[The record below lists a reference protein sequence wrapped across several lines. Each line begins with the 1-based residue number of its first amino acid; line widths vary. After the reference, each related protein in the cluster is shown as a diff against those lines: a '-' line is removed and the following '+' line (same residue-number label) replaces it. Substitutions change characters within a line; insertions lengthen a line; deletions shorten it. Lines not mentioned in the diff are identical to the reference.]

1 MVIPDLNIAP
11 DSSAHRS
18 RATIGSDLGIAG
30 NSIAE
35 AAYLALARAPGTK
48 FIHSASTGWVNRG
61 EFLEMAT
68 GVAASLVKHGLVG
81 GDRVVLNCAGSV
93 ELAATYLGVLLARAV
108 AVPANPAYS
117 DRELAHV
124 ISDARPAFVVTGDES
139 AKRIGQLA
147 VASQSRAAIE
157 GPGSELPIPAGD
169 IQCLGIGA
177 LVRESNGAGHRFEG
191 RGFAPEMA
199 ALVAYT
205 SGTTG
210 VPKGALL
217 SHSNLLASTKA
228 VVEAWRWTESDRL
241 LLALPLFHV
250 HGLVVGLT
258 ASMCVGSSV
267 LLFESFDPV
276 SLINSV
282 GGAEAPTMYFG
293 VPATYARLVKSEG
306 FSNFSK
312 LRLLVSGSAPLPPDL
327 FDRVALVAGQSPVE
341 RYGMSE
347 TLMNVS
353 NPYDGPRKSGS
364 VGLALPGVKVA
375 LDGKG
380 EILVA
385 GPNVFRGYLGN
396 PEATSRTF
404 TGSWMRTGDVGTFD
418 EDGYLRIESRLGDM
432 VISGGFN
439 VYPREVEDQVRSFG
453 GVRDA
458 AVVGRQSELWGEEV
472 VAFVVASDPMA
483 ELDIEALIEHLR
495 VRLVNYKIPKA
506 FLVVDELP
514 RNAMGKVLTAKLR
527 EIARNRN

>member
-11 DSSAHRS
+11 NSTVHCSD
-18 RATIGSDLGIAG
+18 ATSGLDLGISG

-35 AAYLALARAPGTK
+35 AACLALSRAPETR
-48 FIHSASTGWVNRG
+48 FIHSGSTGWLSRG

-68 GVAASLVKHGLVG
+68 GVAASLVKVGLIE
-81 GDRVVLNCAGSV
+81 GDRVVLNAPGSV
-93 ELAATYLGVLLARAV
+93 EFAGTYFGVLLAGAV
-108 AVPANPAYS
+108 VVPANPAYS

-124 ISDARPAFVVTGDES
+124 IADSRPALVVTSDERVE
-139 AKRIGQLA
+139 RIGQLA
-147 VASQSRAAIE
+147 IESQSRAAIE
-157 GPGSELPIPAGD
+157 GPGSELPLPGGD
-169 IQCLGIGA
+169 IRCMGISA
-177 LVRESNGAGHRFEG
+177 LAREFNHADRHFE
-191 RGFAPEMA
+191 RRDFAPDMA

-217 SHSNLLASTKA
+217 SHSNVLASTRA

-267 LLFESFDPV
+267 LLYESFDPV
-276 SLINSV
+276 ALIESV
-282 GGAEAPTMYFG
+282 GGPQAPTMYFG

-327 FDRVALVAGQSPVE
+327 FDRITLLAGQSPVE

-353 NPYDGPRKSGS
+353 NPYGGPRKSGS
-364 VGLALPGVKVA
+364 VGVALPGVKVA
-375 LDGKG
+375 LDKRG
-380 EILVA
+380 EILIA
-385 GPNVFRGYLGN
+385 GENVFKGYLGN
-396 PEATSRTF
+396 HEATSRALDD
-404 TGSWMRTGDVGTFD
+404 GWMRTGDVGTFD
-418 EDGYLRIESRLGDM
+418 EDGYLRIESRLSDM

-439 VYPREVEDQVRSFG
+439 VYPREVEEQIRSFG

-458 AVVGRQSELWGEEV
+458 AVVGRKSELWGEEV
-472 VAFVVASDPMA
+472 VAFVVASDPSA
-483 ELDIEALIEHLR
+483 ELDIGALLEHLR
-495 VRLVNYKIPKA
+495 GRLVNYKIPKA
-506 FLVVDELP
+506 LLVVDELP

-527 EIARNRN
+527 DIARDSN